1 MSIPE
6 ILTQIDAEIAR
17 LKQVRNILADETS
30 APKPKAKRR
39 LSAEARSRLCSQ
51 RVSSDAVREDAR

>member
-30 APKPKAKRR
+30 TPKRQP
-39 LSAEARSRLCSQ
+39 SRVPGQ
-51 RVSSDAVREDAR
+51 EQDEYR